1 MWINNIPSIVFTKM
15 KLYTNDILTER
26 YQSKYS
32 GLNFTANTISKGE
45 PKFPTVLFRKL
56 QGQES
61 GSDLDGE
68 DVNAVISSIQIDVTT
83 ITSQTDAQNIADA
96 VMEAMKKMRYRI
108 VGDMF
113 SDNDATKYRI
123 VMRFNRLIG
132 HDDII

>member
-15 KLYTNDILTER
+15 KLYTNAILTER

-68 DVNAVISSIQIDVTT
+68 DVNAVISNIQIDVTT

-96 VMEAMKKMRYRI
+96 VMESMKKMRYRI

>member
-15 KLYTNDILTER
+15 KLYTNAILTER

-68 DVNAVISSIQIDVTT
+68 DVNAVISNIQIDVTT

-96 VMEAMKKMRYRI
+96 VMESMKKMRYRI

-123 VMRFNRLIG
+123 VMRFNRMIG

>member
-1 MWINNIPSIVFTKM
+1 M
-15 KLYTNDILTER
+15 KLYTNAILTER

>member
-1 MWINNIPSIVFTKM
+1 M
-15 KLYTNDILTER
+15 KLYTNAILTER

-68 DVNAVISSIQIDVTT
+68 DVNAVISNIQIDVTT

>member
-1 MWINNIPSIVFTKM
+1 M
-15 KLYTNDILTER
+15 
-26 YQSKYS
+26 
-32 GLNFTANTISKGE
+32 
-45 PKFPTVLFRKL
+45 

-96 VMEAMKKMRYRI
+96 VMEAMKNVRYRI

>member
-15 KLYTNDILTER
+15 KLYTNAILTER

-68 DVNAVISSIQIDVTT
+68 DVNAVISNIQIDVTT